1 MKTENWN
8 PVIYNG
14 HKSFDTFVEWK
25 EYVLDS
31 AKETDF
37 LLIGGYRK
45 LHRDKKVMHENDKKS
60 RPGQTVSA
68 KEVASWTEQHSPVPV
83 LGMNIFNASDGA
95 MVSIGVSPYEQGE
108 VAANMALD
116 LISGRKTIDEI
127 PIQTSKQ
134 YVVSIRRSALD
145 KRNIKLPQVF
155 EAFARST
162 NNYIP

>member
-1 MKTENWN
+1 MKTENWD
-8 PVIYNG
+8 PVVYNG
-14 HKSFDTFVEWK
+14 HKSFDTFTEWK

-37 LLIGGYRK
+37 LLIGGYRR
-45 LHRDKKVMHENDKKS
+45 LYRDNRVIDEIDK
-60 RPGQTVSA
+60 GQTVSA
-68 KEVASWTEQHSPVPV
+68 KEVATWTEEHSPVPV

-116 LISGRKTIDEI
+116 LISARKTIDEI

-134 YVVSIRRSALD
+134 YVVSMRRSALD
-145 KRNIKLPQVF
+145 KRNIKLPNVF